1 MKRTR
6 TSISF
11 KNASSKTTKYY
22 VFISNRVMSQF
33 NDYRRISK
41 RMGNCEVWQKFV
53 IIISK
58 AGSDET
64 VVNGT
69 AYDNIP
75 NLHDTF
81 QYAQTIIKM

>member
-1 MKRTR
+1 
-6 TSISF
+6 
-11 KNASSKTTKYY
+11 
-22 VFISNRVMSQF
+22 MSQF

-75 NLHDTF
+75 YLHDAF